1 MIFVVRVTLWS
12 LELKSLVLGILN
24 IYNAHD
30 SLKGL
35 QSVAAVHRTPSS
47 KYRIFLKQSLL
58 LKVLSVFLVFSVAG
72 IRNLIL

>member
-12 LELKSLVLGILN
+12 LELKSLVFGILN
-24 IYNAHD
+24 IIYNAHD

-47 KYRIFLKQSLL
+47 KYRIF
-58 LKVLSVFLVFSVAG
+58 
-72 IRNLIL
+72 